1 MKHNFPLTIKVH
13 IEKEQ
18 TETPYVAHISEFD
31 ISSCGKSEK
40 QAIKNAKLALCYML
54 DKQSCKVLYM
64 RFSHSASTTYRKTL
78 SLPKVVGNHS
88 VFIYLRLENKTYS
101 LQSFIEV
108 LYGHKWTHIRTR

>member
-54 DKQSCKVLYM
+54 DEAKLQGTLYEVLAQCGIQ
-64 RFSHSASTTYRKTL
+64 HTEKTL
-78 SLPKVVGNHS
+78 SLPKVIKEP
-88 VFIYLRLENKTYS
+88 F
-101 LQSFIEV
+101 SFSF
-108 LYGHKWTHIRTR
+108 T